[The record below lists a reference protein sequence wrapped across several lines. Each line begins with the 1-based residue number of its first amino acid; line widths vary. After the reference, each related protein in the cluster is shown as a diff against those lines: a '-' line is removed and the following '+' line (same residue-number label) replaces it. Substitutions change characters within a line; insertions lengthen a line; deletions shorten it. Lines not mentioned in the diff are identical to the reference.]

1 MYINYERVAS
11 TMTTFGEELKQLRT
25 SKRITQRV
33 LAERI
38 GVDFSYISKM
48 ENDKLV
54 HSPSENIIRQIAEVL
69 ETNADDLIV
78 LANKVPKQMQE
89 NIVSDDLVV
98 DFLRV
103 APKMNHQH
111 RTALR
116 EIIEDLNSDD

>member
-1 MYINYERVAS
+1 
-11 TMTTFGEELKQLRT
+11 MTTFGEELKQLRT

-103 APKMNHQH
+103 APKMNNQH